1 MSGKIVY
8 SSELGDLRK
17 SEHKAKKAQKKQAQS
32 LPSGIKHDGTVRIRR
47 ETRGR
52 GGKTVC
58 CIYGVPLS
66 GPELGS
72 LAAFLKQKCGTG
84 GTVRDSVI
92 IIQGDKSDTL
102 IKLLSERG
110 YTVKKSGS

>member
-17 SEHKAKKAQKKQAQS
+17 SAGKTGKRDKKQAQS
-32 LPSGIKHDGTVRIRR
+32 LPSGIKQDGTVRIRR
-47 ETRGR
+47 ETKGR

-66 GPELGS
+66 GTELSS

-84 GTVRDSVI
+84 GTVKDGVI
-92 IIQGDKSDTL
+92 IIQGDKSDIL
-102 IKLLSERG
+102 MKLLTEKG
-110 YTVKKSGS
+110 YSVKKSGS